1 MATFELDQL
10 LTPLPPLLA
19 LSRQIW
25 IDYDAEADVLYL
37 SFRKPQQATDSE
49 LDGDVIYHYRQG
61 ELVGLTIIGLR
72 DRLPAADHLG

>member
-1 MATFELDQL
+1 MATLEVDRL

-25 IDYDAEADVLYL
+25 IDYDVEADVLYL

-61 ELVGLTIIGLR
+61 ELVGLTVIGLR
-72 DRLPAADHLG
+72 ERLSAATQPG